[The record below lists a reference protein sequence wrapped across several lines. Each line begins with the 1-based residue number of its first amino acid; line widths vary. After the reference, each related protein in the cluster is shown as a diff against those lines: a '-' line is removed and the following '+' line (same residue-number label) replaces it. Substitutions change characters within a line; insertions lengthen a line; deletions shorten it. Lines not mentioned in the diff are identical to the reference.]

1 MYKRQADEVADK
13 ILEFREEV
21 GDFGTLLYAGHDWA
35 DVDLAKKS
43 MELMAEKVM
52 PKINDNIKIAA
63 E

>member
-1 MYKRQADEVADK
+1 M
-13 ILEFREEV
+13 
-21 GDFGTLLYAGHDWA
+21 DFGTLLYAGHDWA